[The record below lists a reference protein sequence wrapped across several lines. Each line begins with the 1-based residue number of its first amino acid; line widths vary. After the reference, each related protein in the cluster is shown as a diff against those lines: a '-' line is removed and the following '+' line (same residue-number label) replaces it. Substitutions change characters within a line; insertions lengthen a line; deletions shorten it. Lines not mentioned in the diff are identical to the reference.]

1 MLERAYIFYI
11 KKSRFCSII
20 EEKVTTN
27 AHREVASMTIEA
39 RSVMDQFGERMKR
52 LAIYEPL
59 HRLDRKK
66 GKDKKGNDIPYYEL
80 GMLTLLF
87 FFENMIM
94 RQKTSGAKELALF
107 LYEVCKDKIALNEKG
122 FEELA
127 REIIEV
133 YRPSNGKRNSRT
145 FYNWETKQ
153 EETVYYSILKASRSD
168 LKSNTQYY
176 ALDEQGLELIFST
189 REYFSE
195 FQISINQLLL
205 RKQLEKGEFMGA
217 LRQVDEMDLSA
228 ETLTERLVKIKN
240 EVSRS
245 IVSEETYTRYK
256 RLIEDINLRLI
267 RENEEFEELQEFVR
281 LTKDSLKY
289 QLDNEKDKKAYELI
303 LRIDNRLE
311 EVHHEHSKLLQE
323 SIVLRTQALDAA
335 QQALYYIGID
345 SFNFQQEIVDPLVG
359 QPLPLYASKTFIE
372 PFLGKDYAKIWDP
385 LSVFQKQRIE
395 RAGEEDRSRSFV
407 EGATQ
412 EEVNQSKSKLSNF
425 FKSVMEEMLPVFDG
439 RSYVTLEEIC
449 NYLEEHQPN
458 LLEERLF
465 YDTWIILHQKSPIDL
480 NSLDEDSVL
489 NGIKEALG
497 GTTNFIK
504 VMECEGTIQKVPRF
518 EIKNMLIDITI
529 KPKEGEQN
537 DL

>member
-1 MLERAYIFYI
+1 MKQKHLEATRMNLET
-11 KKSRFCSII
+11 RR
-20 EEKVTTN
+20 VVD
-27 AHREVASMTIEA
+27 H
-39 RSVMDQFGERMKR
+39 FGERMKR
-52 LAIYEPL
+52 LAIYEAL
-59 HRLDRKK
+59 YRLDRKK
-66 GKDKKGNDIPYYEL
+66 GKDHQGREIPYYEL

-94 RQKTSGAKELALF
+94 RQKTSGARELALF
-107 LYEVCKDKIALNEKG
+107 LYEMCHEKISLDEEG

-145 FYNWETKQ
+145 FYNWETGG

-176 ALDEQGLELIFST
+176 VLDEQGLELIFSSK
-189 REYFSE
+189 EYFSE

-228 ETLTERLVKIKN
+228 EALTERLAKIKN

-289 QLDNEKDKKAYELI
+289 QLDNEKDKKAYDLI
-303 LRIDNRLE
+303 LKIDNRLE

-323 SIVLRTQALDAA
+323 SIILRTHALDAA

-345 SFNFQQEIVDPLVG
+345 SFNFQQEIVEALVG
-359 QPLPLYASKTFIE
+359 NPMPLYTSKTFIE
-372 PFLGKDYAKIWDP
+372 PFLELERAKIWHP
-385 LSVFQKQRIE
+385 MSVFYKQRIE
-395 RAGEEDRSRSFV
+395 RPDHEERGRAFV
-407 EGATQ
+407 EGTT
-412 EEVNQSKSKLSNF
+412 EEEISKSKSKLGEY
-425 FKSVMEEMLPVFDG
+425 FKEVIGEVLHLWESRSVM
-439 RSYVTLEEIC
+439 TLDEIC
-449 NYLEEHQPN
+449 TYLQEVRPEF
-458 LLEERLF
+458 LEQRLF
-465 YDTWIILHQKSPIDL
+465 YDMWMILHQKSPIKFEEL
-480 NSLDEDSVL
+480 EEESVL
-489 NGIKEALG
+489 NGVKEALG
-497 GTTNFIK
+497 GITNCIK
-504 VMECEGTIQKVPRF
+504 VMEYEGTIQKVPRF
-518 EIKNMLIDITI
+518 EIKNMIIDITI
-529 KPKEGEQN
+529 KQKEGERYGI
-537 DL
+537 

>member
-1 MLERAYIFYI
+1 M
-11 KKSRFCSII
+11 S
-20 EEKVTTN
+20 
-27 AHREVASMTIEA
+27 IEA
-39 RSVMDQFGERMKR
+39 RSVVEQFGERMKR

-66 GKDKKGNDIPYYEL
+66 GKDRSGKEIPYYEL

-94 RQKTSGAKELALF
+94 RQKTSGVRELALF
-107 LYEVCKDKIALNEKG
+107 LYEVCHEKIDLDGTG

-133 YRPSNGKRNSRT
+133 YRPSNGKRNSRS
-145 FYNWETKQ
+145 FYNWETGQ
-153 EETVYYSILKASRSD
+153 EETVYYSILRAARSD

-176 ALDEQGLELIFST
+176 ALDEQGLELIFSSK
-189 REYFSE
+189 EYFSE

-217 LRQVDEMDLSA
+217 LRQLDEMDLSA
-228 ETLTERLVKIKN
+228 ETLTERLNKIKN

-289 QLDNEKDKKAYELI
+289 QLDNEKDRKAYEFI
-303 LRIDNRLE
+303 LKIDNRLE

-323 SIVLRTQALDAA
+323 SIMLRTHALDAA

-345 SFNFQQEIVDPLVG
+345 SFNFEQEIVDALMGRPM
-359 QPLPLYASKTFIE
+359 PLYTSQTFME
-372 PFLGKDYAKIWDP
+372 PFLTLERAKIWHP
-385 LSVFQKQRIE
+385 MSVFYKQRIE
-395 RAGEEDRSRSFV
+395 RPGEEDKGRAFI
-407 EGATQ
+407 EGAT
-412 EEVNQSKSKLSNF
+412 EEEISRSKSEISQY
-425 FKSVMEEMLPVFDG
+425 FKQVMSRVLPLFEE
-439 RSYVTLEEIC
+439 RSIITLEEIC
-449 NYLEEHQPN
+449 TYIEEQRPG

-465 YDTWIILHQKSPIDL
+465 YDLWIILHQKSPIEFE
-480 NSLDEDSVL
+480 NLDEESLL
-489 NGIKEALG
+489 NGVKEALG
-497 GTTNFIK
+497 GVTNSIK
-504 VMECEGTIQKVPRF
+504 VMEYEGTVQKVSRF
-518 EIKNMLIDITI
+518 EIKNMLIDVTI
-529 KPKEGEQN
+529 RQQEGER
-537 DL
+537 DEL

>member
-1 MLERAYIFYI
+1 M
-11 KKSRFCSII
+11 
-20 EEKVTTN
+20 N
-27 AHREVASMTIEA
+27 IEA
-39 RSVMDQFGERMKR
+39 RSVVDQFGDRMKR

-66 GKDKKGNDIPYYEL
+66 GKDRSGRDIPYYEL

-94 RQKTSGAKELALF
+94 RQKTSGIHELALF
-107 LYEVCKDKIALNEKG
+107 LNEVCHEKIDLGQEG

-127 REIIEV
+127 REILEV

-145 FYNWETKQ
+145 FYNWETGQ
-153 EETVYYSILKASRSD
+153 DETVYYSILKAARSD

-189 REYFSE
+189 KEYFSE
-195 FQISINQLLL
+195 FQISINQLLM

-228 ETLTERLVKIKN
+228 EALTERLSKIKN

-245 IVSEETYTRYK
+245 IVSEETYARYK
-256 RLIEDINLRLI
+256 RLIEDVNLRLI

-323 SIVLRTQALDAA
+323 SIVLRTHALEAA
-335 QQALYYIGID
+335 QQSLYYIGLD
-345 SFNFQQEIVDPLVG
+345 SFNFQQEIVDALIG
-359 QPLPLYASKTFIE
+359 QPMPLYTSQTFMA
-372 PFLGKDYAKIWDP
+372 PFLELECAKVWNP
-385 LSVFQKQRIE
+385 MSVFNKQRIE
-395 RAGEEDRSRSFV
+395 RIGEEGVGRAFV
-407 EGATQ
+407 EGAT
-412 EEVNQSKSKLSNF
+412 EEEMNKSKSRLSEY
-425 FKSVMEEMLPVFDG
+425 FKGVMSEILPFFDG
-439 RSYVTLEEIC
+439 RSYMTLEEIFGHI
-449 NYLEEHQPN
+449 EGVRPE
-458 LLEERLF
+458 LLEERMF
-465 YDTWIILHQKSPIDL
+465 YDMWIILHQKSPIDF
-480 NSLDEDSVL
+480 NGLDEDSVL
-489 NGIKEALG
+489 NGVKEALG
-497 GTTNFIK
+497 GVTNHMK
-504 VMECEGTIQKVPRF
+504 VIEYAGTVQKVPRF
-518 EIKNMLIDITI
+518 EIKNMLVDISIET
-529 KPKEGEQN
+529 KEGER
-537 DL
+537 DGI